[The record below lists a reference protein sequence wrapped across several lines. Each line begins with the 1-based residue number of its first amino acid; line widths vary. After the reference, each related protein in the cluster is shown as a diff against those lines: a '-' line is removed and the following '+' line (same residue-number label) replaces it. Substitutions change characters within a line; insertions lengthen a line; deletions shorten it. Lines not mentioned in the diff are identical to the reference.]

1 MNKQIHSKPRIA
13 RFRRW
18 SRAAYAVFASLSL
31 VVSIGVLSVSVSD
44 KSAQKSNRYIADLKA
59 TTITNGAEDAE
70 DAELLYN
77 DPAQL
82 QAGNILVNQIANN
95 APARC
100 LGYIYNQSSTVEMGN
115 CLFQP
120 FLF

>member
-31 VVSIGVLSVSVSD
+31 VVSIGVLSVSVSS
-44 KSAQKSNRYIADLKA
+44 KSAQKNDRYIAEVKA
-59 TTITNGAEDAE
+59 VADVSDADDTE
-70 DAELLYN
+70 PDGLLYN

-95 APARC
+95 APARS
-100 LGYIYNQSSTVEMGN
+100 LVYLYNQS
-115 CLFQP
+115 
-120 FLF
+120 

>member
-31 VVSIGVLSVSVSD
+31 AVSIGVLSVSVSE
-44 KSAQKSNRYIADLKA
+44 KSTQKSDRFVVKA
-59 TTITNGAEDAE
+59 AICTREGAEGKAVADVSDADDTE
-70 DAELLYN
+70 PDELLYN

-100 LGYIYNQSSTVEMGN
+100 LVYLYNQS
-115 CLFQP
+115 
-120 FLF
+120 

>member
-1 MNKQIHSKPRIA
+1 MNKQINNKPRIA

-31 VVSIGVLSVSVSD
+31 AVSIGVLSVSVSS
-44 KSAQKSNRYIADLKA
+44 KSAQKNDRYIAEVKA
-59 TTITNGAEDAE
+59 VADVSDADDTE
-70 DAELLYN
+70 PDELLYN

-100 LGYIYNQSSTVEMGN
+100 LVYLYNQS
-115 CLFQP
+115 
-120 FLF
+120 